1 MRPANPKIARP
12 LGLVASAAVVVV
24 LGACSAPSQQA
35 STATDVPPVPT
46 VAASGARTP
55 APAPG
60 VAVAA
65 FGPGCA
71 DLPKS
76 DDPGSLATMSLQP
89 VATAVE
95 SNPELSTL
103 HDAIVRAGLTDTL
116 NTAPGLTVFAPTN
129 AAFAA
134 LPAGRLQRL
143 LADPAQLT
151 ALLEYH
157 VSQTR
162 QTGEQLLAARTSQQ
176 LAGGAVQIGGTAE
189 DLTVTGGS
197 GTEAKVLCGDIT
209 TQNANV
215 LLVDAVLAPR

>member
-1 MRPANPKIARP
+1 MKIPRP
-12 LGLVASAAVVVV
+12 VALTAAAAALVV
-24 LGACSAPSQQA
+24 LGGCSAASQAA

-55 APAPG
+55 APSPG
-60 VAVAA
+60 VAVDA

-71 DLPKS
+71 ELPKS

-89 VATAVE
+89 VATAVG

-103 HDAIVRAGLTDTL
+103 HQAIERAGLTDTL

-129 AAFAA
+129 EAFAA
-134 LPAGRLQRL
+134 LPPADLQRV

-162 QTGEQLLAARTSQQ
+162 ETAEQLRTARVSQQ
-176 LAGGAVQIGGTAE
+176 LVGGSVEIGGTGE
-189 DLTVTGGS
+189 ELTVTDGA
-197 GTEAKVLCGDIT
+197 GTEAEVLCGDIT

-215 LLVDAVLAPR
+215 FLIDAVLAPR